1 MMKKLILTAFF
12 LVGFSIP
19 AVAQNS
25 IKNLYCSDY
34 HGNRVQII
42 PDSSARLIAEAAI
55 STYDVPQIRINP
67 MQLKGL
73 SPNARAFAVCHVCAN
88 LTLGHL
94 VRAVDNIYDHYDK
107 VGKAD
112 YSVVAKFFY
121 SGQVNKKAIDAIE
134 EEINQMS
141 RE

>member
-1 MMKKLILTAFF
+1 MLKNMMLTALF

-25 IKNLYCSDY
+25 IENLYCSDY

-42 PDSSARLIAEAAI
+42 PVSSARLIAKAGI
-55 STYDVPQIRINP
+55 STYGVPQFRINP
-67 MQLKGL
+67 IQLKGL

-94 VRAVDNIYDHYDK
+94 VRAVDNVYDNYDK
-107 VGKAD
+107 VENVD
-112 YSVVAKFFY
+112 CSVVAKMFL
-121 SGQVNKKAIDAIE
+121 
-134 EEINQMS
+134 
-141 RE
+141 

>member
-1 MMKKLILTAFF
+1 MMKKLILTALF

-25 IKNLYCSDY
+25 IENLYCSDY

-42 PDSSARLIAEAAI
+42 PDSSAKLIAEAGI
-55 STYDVPQIRINP
+55 STYGVTQIRTNP

-73 SPNARAFAVCHVCAN
+73 SPNARAFGVCHVYAN

-94 VRAVDNIYDHYDK
+94 VRTVDNIYDHYDK
-107 VGKAD
+107 VRNAD
-112 YSVVAKFFY
+112 SSVVAKLLI
-121 SGQVNKKAIDAIE
+121 VV
-134 EEINQMS
+134 
-141 RE
+141 R

>member
-1 MMKKLILTAFF
+1 MMKKLILTALF

-34 HGNRVQII
+34 HGKRVQII
-42 PDSSARLIAEAAI
+42 PDSSARLIAKAAI
-55 STYDVPQIRINP
+55 STYGVQQIRINP
-67 MQLKGL
+67 MQLKGI